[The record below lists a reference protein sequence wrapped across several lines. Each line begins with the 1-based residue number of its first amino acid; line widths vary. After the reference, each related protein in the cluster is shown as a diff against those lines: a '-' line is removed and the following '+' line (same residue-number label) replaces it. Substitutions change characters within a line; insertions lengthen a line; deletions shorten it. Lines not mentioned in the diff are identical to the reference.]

1 MTLSAADLQWP
12 EIIQAVALQLGR
24 RLSRDDVMKMS
35 IAQRSTYLHQN
46 PITGV
51 HMFQHRVESFFSQY
65 LLNDAHPLGHITDYV
80 IKIEFQMRGSPH
92 AHCLLWVK
100 DAPKINQ
107 HSDDDVCRFI
117 DKYITAIIPKGI
129 CERQNDVNMMKSLQT
144 HTHSDYCCRNK
155 SCHFG
160 FPKPPAANTVISW
173 EPAEEDKAHDIIK
186 YAKDILQKVQNFL
199 SSTQIPHEDLALADL
214 LQKVEIDLDTY
225 MEALQISQKGHRIIL
240 QQNPCDIFINPC
252 NKDILHLWRGNID
265 LQYVEDEYST
275 IMYVCSYMM
284 KSKKAM
290 GEALKRVA
298 KECQNDDIQ
307 TQMNKIKK
315 EFIGKRVVGAPES
328 AMRVLSMWLM
338 KKSRKVTSV
347 NTNMKDECVSQPK
360 TQQQLAQMD
369 DDDDENVFAT
379 STIDRYAAR
388 PPILGNIC
396 LAKFAVNYNVTQ
408 HMMNS

>member
-1 MTLSAADLQWP
+1 
-12 EIIQAVALQLGR
+12 
-24 RLSRDDVMKMS
+24 
-35 IAQRSTYLHQN
+35 
-46 PITGV
+46 
-51 HMFQHRVESFFSQY
+51 MFQHRVESFFSQY

-144 HTHSDYCCRNK
+144 HTHSDYCHRNK
-155 SCHFG
+155 SCCFG

-173 EPAEEDKAHDIIK
+173 EPAEEDKAHDIIN

-240 QQNPCDIFINPC
+240 Q
-252 NKDILHLWRGNID
+252 
-265 LQYVEDEYST
+265 
-275 IMYVCSYMM
+275 
-284 KSKKAM
+284 
-290 GEALKRVA
+290 
-298 KECQNDDIQ
+298 
-307 TQMNKIKK
+307 
-315 EFIGKRVVGAPES
+315 
-328 AMRVLSMWLM
+328 
-338 KKSRKVTSV
+338 
-347 NTNMKDECVSQPK
+347 
-360 TQQQLAQMD
+360 
-369 DDDDENVFAT
+369 
-379 STIDRYAAR
+379 
-388 PPILGNIC
+388 
-396 LAKFAVNYNVTQ
+396 
-408 HMMNS
+408 